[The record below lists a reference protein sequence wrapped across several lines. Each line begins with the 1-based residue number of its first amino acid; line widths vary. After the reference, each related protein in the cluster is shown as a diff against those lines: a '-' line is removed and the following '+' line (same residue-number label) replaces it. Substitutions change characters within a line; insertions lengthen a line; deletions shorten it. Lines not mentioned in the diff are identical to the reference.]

1 MYSPHSALFDRCGS
15 MGCPSSPKVLLRG
28 AQETEHCRSASRHDE
43 QGSEHDRMAAA
54 QTNP

>member
-15 MGCPSSPKVLLRG
+15 MGCPSSPKVPLRG
-28 AQETEHCRSASRHDE
+28 AQETQHCRSASRHDE

-54 QTNP
+54 QTSP